1 MPDEG
6 TNSYFYARL
15 ENPSGGAISRTVSFS
30 TVKNP
35 AKPPCNANGVRLIFD
50 RVPTPPAKPSPKPA
64 Q

>member
-1 MPDEG
+1 MPEEG

-15 ENPSGGAISRTVSFS
+15 ENSSGGALSRTVSFS

-35 AKPPCNANGVRLIFD
+35 AKPPCNANGVKLIFD
-50 RVPTPPAKPSPKPA
+50 RVPAPSAKHAPKPA